1 MERQIQNVPAGPEQ
15 IEQLQRGKPQQA
27 TDAFGPVR
35 WLMALLLAAG
45 SYYETKSICVPVFLM
60 CLFVMFE
67 VQSHLIR
74 SAGN

>member
-1 MERQIQNVPAGPEQ
+1 MERQIQNAPAGPEQ

-27 TDAFGPVR
+27 ADRFGPVR
-35 WLMALLLAAG
+35 WLIAVILAAG
-45 SYYETKSICVPVFLM
+45 SYYETKSICAPVFLM

-74 SAGN
+74 NSG